1 MTVGV
6 TPRQADVFRSTTGF
20 VGDAV
25 ADDSV
30 WSVLHRECHVLFPD
44 EAFADLFQATG
55 RRSVPPRI
63 VAVVMVLQRFLGMS
77 DREAV
82 SAFQFDARWK
92 YACGGLDFDYPGFAH
107 TVLVDM
113 RSRLAR
119 SAAPDRIFE
128 VTLGV
133 AREAGLV
140 GLKRVMDSAPIY
152 DAVSTQDTVTMI
164 RSAIRGLLKAASSGL
179 EGELR
184 AVLVRDD
191 DYTAAG
197 KPVCD
202 WDDPHDR
209 TVLVDAL
216 AVDALACL
224 DLLDGQELTGPVTQA
239 AGLLATVVGQD
250 LETDD
255 DGRFVIAWRVA
266 KDRVISTVDPDAR
279 HGHKTAARSFDG
291 YKGHIAEDPDSEIIT
306 ATIVTPGNVGDAAVA
321 NDLID
326 DILPTDTD
334 THDGDGD
341 GDGEVPVVYGDS
353 AYGTGG
359 MQQALTD
366 AGVESRC
373 RTQQPV
379 NRNGRFSK
387 AKFNID
393 LDADTVTCP
402 NNVTVTIRRS
412 NDGTNGTAAFGV
424 VCGECPLREA
434 CTTSKTGRTI
444 SVGQF
449 EAALAAARQRQTDSG
464 WQADYRAT
472 RSKVERKLA
481 HLMFRKHGGRRARVR
496 GQTKVAADFA
506 LLAAARNIARLGAL
520 GIRSTP
526 TGWTAAT

>member
-1 MTVGV
+1 MWVVTVGV

-140 GLKRVMDSAPIY
+140 GWKRVMDSAPIY

-164 RSAIRGLLKAASSGL
+164 RSAIRGLLEAASPAWKASCGL
-179 EGELR
+179 SLSVMMITRPRGNR
-184 AVLVRDD
+184 FGIG
-191 DYTAAG
+191 TT
-197 KPVCD
+197 P
-202 WDDPHDR
+202 
-209 TVLVDAL
+209 T
-216 AVDALACL
+216 
-224 DLLDGQELTGPVTQA
+224 TGPCWSTRSRSTPTHVSIWWTARNSPGPVVQA

-334 THDGDGD
+334 TDTDTGDSDSDGDGD
-341 GDGEVPVVYGDS
+341 GDGDEEVEVPVVYGDS

-379 NRNGRFSK
+379 NRNGRFSESQ
-387 AKFNID
+387 
-393 LDADTVTCP
+393 VQHRP
-402 NNVTVTIRRS
+402 RRRHS
-412 NDGTNGTAAFGV
+412 HL
-424 VCGECPLREA
+424 P
-434 CTTSKTGRTI
+434 K
-444 SVGQF
+444 
-449 EAALAAARQRQTDSG
+449 QRDRHDPSQQRRHQRD
-464 WQADYRAT
+464 
-472 RSKVERKLA
+472 
-481 HLMFRKHGGRRARVR
+481 RRARCRVWR
-496 GQTKVAADFA
+496 VSAA
-506 LLAAARNIARLGAL
+506 
-520 GIRSTP
+520 
-526 TGWTAAT
+526 

>member
-1 MTVGV
+1 MGTY
-6 TPRQADVFRSTTGF
+6 TN
-20 VGDAV
+20 
-25 ADDSV
+25 
-30 WSVLHRECHVLFPD
+30 
-44 EAFADLFQATG
+44 
-55 RRSVPPRI
+55 
-63 VAVVMVLQRFLGMS
+63 RF
-77 DREAV
+77 
-82 SAFQFDARWK
+82 
-92 YACGGLDFDYPGFAH
+92 
-107 TVLVDM
+107 
-113 RSRLAR
+113 
-119 SAAPDRIFE
+119 
-128 VTLGV
+128 
-133 AREAGLV
+133 
-140 GLKRVMDSAPIY
+140 
-152 DAVSTQDTVTMI
+152 
-164 RSAIRGLLKAASSGL
+164 
-179 EGELR
+179 
-184 AVLVRDD
+184 
-191 DYTAAG
+191 
-197 KPVCD
+197 
-202 WDDPHDR
+202 
-209 TVLVDAL
+209 
-216 AVDALACL
+216 
-224 DLLDGQELTGPVTQA
+224 TGP
-239 AGLLATVVGQD
+239 L
-250 LETDD
+250 
-255 DGRFVIAWRVA
+255 
-266 KDRVISTVDPDAR
+266 

-412 NDGTNGTAAFGV
+412 TDATTGTAAFGDA
-424 VCGECPLREA
+424 CGECPLREA
-434 CTTSKTGRTI
+434 CTTSKAGRTI

-449 EAALAAARQRQTDSG
+449 EAALAAARQRQTNSD

-506 LLAAARNIARLGAL
+506 LLAAARNVARLGAL
-520 GIRSTP
+520 EMRSTP
-526 TGWTAAT
+526 TGWATAT

>member
-179 EGELR
+179 GGELR

-321 NDLID
+321 NGNQEVFAAHRRQTQHAVGGFFQGVSPCIQCRWGKGSVRHVTGHARWFAQQHIQGHID
-326 DILPTDTD
+326 RICAEQVIADNQLPLFGGRAQ
-334 THDGDGD
+334 DGKG
-341 GDGEVPVVYGDS
+341 
-353 AYGTGG
+353 
-359 MQQALTD
+359 
-366 AGVESRC
+366 
-373 RTQQPV
+373 
-379 NRNGRFSK
+379 
-387 AKFNID
+387 
-393 LDADTVTCP
+393 
-402 NNVTVTIRRS
+402 
-412 NDGTNGTAAFGV
+412 AAFAFAQG
-424 VCGECPLREA
+424 G
-434 CTTSKTGRTI
+434 KGRQ
-444 SVGQF
+444 VGGQN
-449 EAALAAARQRQTDSG
+449 RQ
-464 WQADYRAT
+464 
-472 RSKVERKLA
+472 
-481 HLMFRKHGGRRARVR
+481 H
-496 GQTKVAADFA
+496 
-506 LLAAARNIARLGAL
+506 IAFL
-520 GIRSTP
+520 
-526 TGWTAAT
+526 